1 MIINSPA
8 LDRLDLGEL
17 KTFEVRQMDG
27 TYILSAKLIEP
38 KWNKTIHD
46 NFLSRVGPLETP
58 LSVPTWRKTVVLGGF
73 GDRPVNMTLMSPVAM
88 NLSERVHFTILY
100 YEVYNIKDF

>member
-1 MIINSPA
+1 
-8 LDRLDLGEL
+8 
-17 KTFEVRQMDG
+17 MDG

-58 LSVPTWRKTVVLGGF
+58 LSVPTWRKTVVLGGW
-73 GDRPVNMTLMSPVAM
+73 GIDQS
-88 NLSERVHFTILY
+88 
-100 YEVYNIKDF
+100 K